1 MAACQ
6 AAVTLRGQ
14 PSRPSRLPIPI
25 LGPREQI
32 PTSRAPI
39 DPASG
44 VLWKSTPDTLAAASA
59 TMLNGSNDDSIDGAA
74 GQSWFGVGGT
84 VDSSFAALVHSL
96 AAAQSGVGAL
106 GGWTPTTQPTNDSS
120 WLGVIAGKHL

>member
-1 MAACQ
+1 
-6 AAVTLRGQ
+6 
-14 PSRPSRLPIPI
+14 
-25 LGPREQI
+25 
-32 PTSRAPI
+32 
-39 DPASG
+39 
-44 VLWKSTPDTLAAASA
+44 
-59 TMLNGSNDDSIDGAA
+59 MLNGSNDDSIDGAA